1 MSYIT
6 IITRNIRDKTGGLV
20 PEPMPLTSKLFC
32 LLSDSRAER
41 AEYSGDSSLA
51 KGREAEMM
59 AHGEAT
65 EVMRLEHKGQRKRS
79 HEGDVI
85 RLLFGLDSLFH

>member
-1 MSYIT
+1 
-6 IITRNIRDKTGGLV
+6 
-20 PEPMPLTSKLFC
+20 MPLTSKLFC
-32 LLSDSRAER
+32 ILSDSRAET

-51 KGREAEMM
+51 KGREAETM

-65 EVMRLEHKGQRKRS
+65 EAMRSEHKGQRRGS